1 MYTSATHNAIMEA
14 GGKDL
19 SPMLVVGNYVQWRS
33 RIRRYIATRPN
44 HDLINHCI
52 YNGPYQ
58 FKMMDHPTKEAISI
72 SKAQPARRGLE
83 KYSYVSPEKQNLIDV
98 EAEAVYIILTRIDND
113 IYSTLDFCANSKE
126 MWLAIERLMQGEN
139 INKYDV
145 ETNLFWAFEKFTSQD
160 GQDLKNVSYHKLLE
174 ILKQHHNE
182 VNDIRAEILARQ
194 MMVMGSEAF
203 VLRYQIEEYTKD
215 IVHDFEQRLDT
226 VFGRQGQELFTSYA
240 WRRLFEIQGPLVQE
254 FMLEF
259 FSTCKMSD
267 TELMLDEA
275 DTLWAAPS
283 YTFIQDHV
291 RRLSHRLISYTIFS
305 RGQAPEKVTG
315 IDLFY
320 LRSMDQGTANVPYLL
335 ALYLFKH
342 TKRRKSIARMFE
354 GYFIGRLAE
363 HFGLV
368 SDEGLMGLSVIVRM
382 IPVIDLDELVAEGA
396 PDIDEGAQAIPAL
409 VQVPQLP
416 PATIQTRTMPQSIAR
431 LEEEVHGIQESLAEQ
446 QEVMET
452 MARDFFQRRMVRRR
466 TSEANTSAVSLNEDQ
481 PDP

>member
-1 MYTSATHNAIMEA
+1 RIMMEYPNITMEEYIKLQAEKAKRHFEANFPAIVYNDVLTSNE
-14 GGKDL
+14 
-19 SPMLVVGNYVQWRS
+19 N
-33 RIRRYIATRPN
+33 
-44 HDLINHCI
+44 
-52 YNGPYQ
+52 
-58 FKMMDHPTKEAISI
+58 
-72 SKAQPARRGLE
+72 
-83 KYSYVSPEKQNLIDV
+83 VSPEPTVSIYNAIETNFDFSISFSDSDDEDYTFICDKDLFSYKLIPVNNLKPELVNDHIEINTELCLETIDV
-98 EAEAVYIILTRIDND
+98 KPIDSVACISND
-113 IYSTLDFCANSKE
+113 NTPVESDDYL
-126 MWLAIERLMQGEN
+126 
-139 INKYDV
+139 
-145 ETNLFWAFEKFTSQD
+145 ETN
-160 GQDLKNVSYHKLLE
+160 
-174 ILKQHHNE
+174 
-182 VNDIRAEILARQ
+182 
-194 MMVMGSEAF
+194 
-203 VLRYQIEEYTKD
+203 
-215 IVHDFEQRLDT
+215 HDKKR
-226 VFGRQGQELFTSYA
+226 
-240 WRRLFEIQGPLVQE
+240 
-254 FMLEF
+254 
-259 FSTCKMSD
+259 
-267 TELMLDEA
+267 
-275 DTLWAAPS
+275 AAPS

-416 PATIQTRTMPQSIAR
+416 PAAIQTRTMPQSIAR